1 MQAIET
7 SIELLILWELVER
20 SKKPSQNNQ
29 SQEMV
34 IDRVKADED
43 INEYL
48 DSAVADPVNFQ
59 IYELQIS
66 LLAAT
71 SMSYILVSHEQLTE
85 F

>member
-1 MQAIET
+1 
-7 SIELLILWELVER
+7 
-20 SKKPSQNNQ
+20 
-29 SQEMV
+29 MV